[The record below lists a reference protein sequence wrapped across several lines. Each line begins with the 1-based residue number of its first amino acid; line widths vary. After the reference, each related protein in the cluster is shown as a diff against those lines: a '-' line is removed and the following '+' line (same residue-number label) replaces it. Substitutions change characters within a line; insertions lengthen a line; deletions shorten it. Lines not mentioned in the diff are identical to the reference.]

1 MVHLLDL
8 LLDLAQGASQLCLFI
23 LHQCCS
29 NTLIASHAV
38 YASSSDKLSQQQQ
51 QKQND
56 SAVQLQALDTV
67 RVQLIVSIPFDTVRV
82 QLIVSI
88 PFDTVP

>member
-1 MVHLLDL
+1 MSVYPSSMLLQYIDCINSILRGHNYVFLVPRVHE
-8 LLDLAQGASQLCLFI
+8 
-23 LHQCCS
+23 
-29 NTLIASHAV
+29 
-38 YASSSDKLSQQQQ
+38 ASSSDKLSQQQQ

>member
-56 SAVQLQALDTV
+56 SAVHLEA
-67 RVQLIVSIPFDTVRV
+67 SIPFDTV
-82 QLIVSI
+82 QLIISI

>member
-56 SAVQLQALDTV
+56 SAVQLQALDAV
-67 RVQLIVSIPFDTVRV
+67 RYRTRSAHSLDTVRYRFIDV
-82 QLIVSI
+82 K
-88 PFDTVP
+88 P